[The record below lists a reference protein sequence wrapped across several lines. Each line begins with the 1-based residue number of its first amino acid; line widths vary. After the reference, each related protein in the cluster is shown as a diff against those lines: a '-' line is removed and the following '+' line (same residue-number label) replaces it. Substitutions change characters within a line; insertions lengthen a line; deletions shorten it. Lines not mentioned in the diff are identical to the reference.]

1 MYSTL
6 KAEMARKSVTIK
18 NLAESLGKREATISN
33 KINGK
38 SDFTLSEA
46 KEIKEILSVEM
57 PLDELFNKA

>member
-18 NLAESLGKREATISN
+18 NLADHLEKRVATISN

-38 SDFTLSEA
+38 SDFTVPEA
-46 KEIKEILSVEM
+46 VEIKRFLDVSM
-57 PLDELFNKA
+57 PIDELFKKE